1 MTATDILALLKSQWV
16 NIVFLVWL
24 IILTVVFGIYTTQ
37 FLNATSSSTVT
48 VASGAL
54 TPTSPTSGAAGTTS
68 TPVSTIIAI
77 KVLTG
82 INILLLIILFVGSWY
97 YLSRNLQLEER
108 PYILTMLHTSIA
120 FSIIS
125 LTIICLK
132 KINSK
137 PS

>member
-37 FLNATSSSTVT
+37 FLNATSSSTTT
-48 VASGAL
+48 VANGTVTSA
-54 TPTSPTSGAAGTTS
+54 SPTSGAAGTTS
-68 TPVSTIIAI
+68 TPVSIIMAI

-97 YLSRNLQLEER
+97 YLSKNLQLEER

>member
-54 TPTSPTSGAAGTTS
+54 TTTSPTSGAAGTTS

-97 YLSRNLQLEER
+97 YLRRNLQLEER